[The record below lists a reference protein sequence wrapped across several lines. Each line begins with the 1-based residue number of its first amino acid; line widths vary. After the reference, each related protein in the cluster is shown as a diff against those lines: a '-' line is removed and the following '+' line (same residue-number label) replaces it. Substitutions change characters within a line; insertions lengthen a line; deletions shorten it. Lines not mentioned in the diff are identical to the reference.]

1 MVTYSLHRLTVIFE
15 IRGGSLYE
23 RYRSVFSCRAA
34 KFQISGMRPYMG
46 VLDEGYKG
54 GVSDGHLN

>member
-34 KFQISGMRPYMG
+34 KFQISDMG

-54 GVSDGHLN
+54 GVNDGHLN